1 VNETTIGERTVAGFL
16 EVLASDSPTPGG
28 GAAGGVA
35 GATGAALVGMVA
47 RLTAG
52 KKGYEEVHDRMRTL
66 AEQADEVRAE
76 FLDLADR
83 DAHAFDAVM
92 AAFTMPKETDEQKAA
107 RSAAIQRGYEHAA
120 SVPLEC
126 LRKAVEALP
135 MAIEA
140 TANGNEQ
147 ATSDGLSAAASLFCA
162 VLCSAA
168 NVQIN
173 AVALK
178 DEGTRNS
185 MLDEVASLRSRAEQ
199 SLREAQTAF
208 ALRTS

>member
-1 VNETTIGERTVAGFL
+1 VSETTIGERSVAGFL
-16 EVLASDSPTPGG
+16 DVLASDSPTPGG

-52 KKGYEEVHDRMRTL
+52 KKGYEEFDDRMRAL
-66 AEQADEVRAE
+66 AEHADEVRAE

-83 DAHAFDAVM
+83 DAHAFDGVIS
-92 AAFTMPKETDEQKAA
+92 AFKMPKETDEQKTT

-126 LRKAVEALP
+126 LRTAVEALP

-162 VLCSAA
+162 VLCAAA

-178 DEGTRNS
+178 DEGTRNT
-185 MLDEVASLRSRAEQ
+185 MLDEVASLRSRAEL

>member
-1 VNETTIGERTVAGFL
+1 VSETTIGERSVAAFL
-16 EVLASDSPTPGG
+16 EALGSDAPTPGG
-28 GAAGGVA
+28 GAVAGVA
-35 GATGAALVGMVA
+35 GATGAALVSMVA
-47 RLTAG
+47 RLTVG
-52 KKGYEEVHDRMRTL
+52 KNGYEEVEGRMNAL
-66 AEQADEVRAE
+66 AEQADRVRAE

-83 DAHAFDAVM
+83 DAHAFDGVM
-92 AAFTMPKETDEQKAA
+92 AAFKMPKETDEQKAA
-107 RSAAIQRGYEHAA
+107 RSAAIQRGYELAA
-120 SVPLEC
+120 AVPLEC
-126 LRKAVEALP
+126 LRKAVEAFP

-147 ATSDGLSAAASLFCA
+147 ATSDGVSAAASLFCA

-178 DEGTRNS
+178 DEGTRNA
-185 MLDEVASLRSRAEQ
+185 MLDEVASLRSRAEL

>member
-1 VNETTIGERTVAGFL
+1 VNETTIGERSVAGFL

-28 GAAGGVA
+28 GAVGGVA
-35 GATGAALVGMVA
+35 GATGVALVGMVA
-47 RLTAG
+47 RLTTG
-52 KKGYEEVHDRMRTL
+52 KKGYEEVHDRMRAL
-66 AEQADEVRAE
+66 AERADVARAE

-83 DAHAFDAVM
+83 DAHAFDGVM
-92 AAFTMPKETDEQKAA
+92 ASFAMPKETDEQRTA

-126 LRKAVEALP
+126 LRKAVEVLP

-140 TANGNEQ
+140 TANGNDQ

-162 VLCSAA
+162 VLCAAA

-173 AVALK
+173 AIALK
-178 DEGTRNS
+178 DEEVRNT
-185 MLDEVASLRSRAEQ
+185 MLDEVASLRSRAEL